1 MDGEKMKIAG
11 IPVLNIV
18 PWVIWLVG
26 KRMEAWDYFP
36 AFFLAIIASGIIH
49 YFSIQDDKEE

>member
-1 MDGEKMKIAG
+1 MKIAG